1 MASIV
6 CKKGGHARCGVGAI
20 VVREFGKRE
29 EIDPIV
35 LVLRDVRAEVR
46 LKGLIGA
53 LRETVGLRVVRGL
66 VLVVDLELAGELGPE
81 SGDEG
86 RAAVGDDAV
95 GETMV
100 AEDTIEENPGKT
112 GSIEGLSGGD
122 EVGVAGET
130 VDNDP
135 DGVVAM

>member
-1 MASIV
+1 M
-6 CKKGGHARCGVGAI
+6 
-20 VVREFGKRE
+20 
-29 EIDPIV
+29 
-35 LVLRDVRAEVR
+35 
-46 LKGLIGA
+46 
-53 LRETVGLRVVRGL
+53 
-66 VLVVDLELAGELGPE
+66 LVVDLKLAGEFGPE
-81 SGDEG
+81 ARDKG